1 MSAFTVEFTENILDI
16 TVPSDQLDVN
26 FTENLLDITVT
37 DDGLDIAFTES
48 SLDVTIGSDL
58 EIEFTENLLNVSY
71 GELVSITNNYGADTV
86 GVTAAENLSGHR
98 IVTVE
103 GYYASKDTASDKFK
117 VLGMTT
123 GAVSSGSEA
132 TVQLSGYITEAGWNF
147 TVGEPV
153 FLSTNGHITQTSPTD
168 GFRLIVGKPKTATTL
183 FLELSEPITTA

>member
-1 MSAFTVEFTENILDI
+1 MSAFTVEFTENVLDI

-26 FTENLLDITVT
+26 FTENLLDVTVT
-37 DDGLDIAFTES
+37 DDGLDIVLTES
-48 SLDVTIGSDL
+48 LLDVTIGSDL

-86 GVTAAENLSGHR
+86 GVTASENLGGHR

-103 GYYASKDTASDKFK
+103 GYYASKDTANDKFK

-132 TVQLSGYITEAGWNF
+132 TVAVSGFVEENSWNW
-147 TVGEPV
+147 TVGNAV
-153 FLSTNGHITQTSPTD
+153 FLSTNGLLTQTVPTS
-168 GFRLIVGKPKTATTL
+168 GFRQIIGKPKTPTIL
-183 FLELSEPITTA
+183 FIEISEPIVI

>member
-1 MSAFTVEFTENILDI
+1 MSQFTVEFTENILDI

-26 FTENLLDITVT
+26 FTENLLDVTVT
-37 DDGLDIAFTES
+37 DDGLDIEIVES
-48 SLDVTIGSDL
+48 LLDVTIGSDL
-58 EIEFTENLLNVSY
+58 EIEITENLLDVSY

-103 GYYASKDTASDKFK
+103 GYYASKDTANDKFK

-123 GAVSSGSEA
+123 GAVSSASEA
-132 TVQLSGYITEAGWNF
+132 TVQISGEITNSGWSF
-147 TVGEPV
+147 TVGTPV
-153 FLSTNGHITQTSPTD
+153 FLSTNGHITQTAPTD